1 MKNRSAHLTC
11 ICIAVALL
19 SLAARP
25 QTSKSF
31 SFATYKER
39 IDRVTILVGS
49 FPAALNA
56 EEDYV
61 PIPVAVGIRGKGP
74 GMTINSESFNLIDSS
89 GRAYP
94 VASYEEILAQT
105 ELHSSNATVLASQ
118 PLVTGQQFA
127 NSRRISSNF
136 FPLAGLKYDHVNLER
151 GNHFI
156 DTLYFPRP
164 PGGLGG
170 VLTLR
175 LQDPSL
181 EEPID
186 VRFEVPLKG
195 KRQAEKN
202 ARRY

>member
-1 MKNRSAHLTC
+1 MKNRSAVMTC
-11 ICIAVALL
+11 LCIAVALL

-56 EEDYV
+56 EEAYI
-61 PIPVAVGIRGKGP
+61 PIPVAVGIREKGP
-74 GMTINSESFNLIDSS
+74 GMTISSESFNLIDSE
-89 GRAYP
+89 GHAYP

-105 ELHSSNATVLASQ
+105 ELHQRNTTLLASQ

-136 FPLAGLKYDHVNLER
+136 FPLTGLKYDHVNLER

-164 PGGLGG
+164 QSGLGA
-170 VLTLR
+170 VLILR
-175 LQDPSL
+175 FQDPAL
-181 EEPID
+181 EEPIE

-195 KRQAEKN
+195 KRQAEKKT
-202 ARRY
+202 RQR